1 MLANEVIYIDI
12 DDFVSNVETL
22 INQGIADIRERR
34 TDTFNRLINS
44 SLST

>member
-22 INQGIADIRERR
+22 INQGIADIREIGIE
-34 TDTFNRLINS
+34 FIQIM
-44 SLST
+44 